1 VKRSTILTIGHD
13 RLRVG
18 PWRGD
23 ARTAQLTPVAPG
35 TSPSMQAIA
44 QCLDRLRRQG
54 YERAITSALTLEEQ
68 PGFAEAGFTV
78 HEHLHLLSHRFDA
91 PDPDA
96 LPAAARGRS
105 SRGLRRRPTLT
116 LDSTTTKTQ
125 LRRARRG
132 DRPAVLR
139 IDGLAFDA
147 FWRFDHDGLREALTA
162 TPVARFRVA
171 CDREVVGYAVT
182 GRSHDRGYL
191 QRLAVHPDRH
201 HEGIGRSLVLDALT
215 WLRRRGTTSVLVN
228 TQESNTAALAL
239 YQDLGFTREPHGL
252 DVLERGLVGD
262 GLGP

>member
-35 TSPSMQAIA
+35 TSPSARAIA
-44 QCLDRLRRQG
+44 HCLERLRQQG
-54 YERAITSALTLEEQ
+54 YERAITSALALEEQ
-68 PGFAEAGFTV
+68 AGFVESGFGV
-78 HEHLHLLSHRFDA
+78 HEHLHLLARRLDT
-91 PDPDA
+91 PDA
-96 LPAAARGRS
+96 GERSAGGLARP
-105 SRGLRRRPTLT
+105 SRGLRRRGTQT
-116 LDSTTTKTQ
+116 LDGTRTATQ
-125 LRRARRG
+125 LRRARRN

-171 CDREVVGYAVT
+171 CDRDVVGYAVT

-191 QRLAVHPDRH
+191 QRLAVHPDRQ

-215 WLRRRGTTSVLVN
+215 WLRRRGTASVLVN
-228 TQESNTAALAL
+228 TQESNHAALAL
-239 YQDLGFTREPHGL
+239 YQDLGFTQEPHGL
-252 DVLERGLVGD
+252 DVLERDLLGD
-262 GLGP
+262 GLGS

>member
-1 VKRSTILTIGHD
+1 MRAILPCLE
-13 RLRVG
+13 RLR
-18 PWRGD
+18 
-23 ARTAQLTPVAPG
+23 A
-35 TSPSMQAIA
+35 
-44 QCLDRLRRQG
+44 QG
-54 YERAITSALTLEEQ
+54 YERAITSALALEEQ
-68 PGFAEAGFTV
+68 AGFVEAGFTV
-78 HEHLHLLSHRFDA
+78 HEHLHLLAHRFDA
-91 PDPDA
+91 TQPDA
-96 LPAAARGRS
+96 GSPATPGRP
-105 SRGLRRRPTLT
+105 SRGLRRRGTQT
-116 LDSTTTKTQ
+116 LDSTTTATQ

-191 QRLAVHPDRH
+191 QRLAVHPDRQ

-252 DVLERGLVGD
+252 DVLERGLAGD
-262 GLGP
+262 GLAP